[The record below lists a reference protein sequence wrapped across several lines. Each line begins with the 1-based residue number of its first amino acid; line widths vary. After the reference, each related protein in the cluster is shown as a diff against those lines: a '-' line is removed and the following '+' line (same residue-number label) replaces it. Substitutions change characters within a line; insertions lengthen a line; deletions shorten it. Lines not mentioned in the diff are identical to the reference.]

1 MGDEKK
7 KFFFYHDQS
16 HGRALLVLMC
26 QLHVGASLMCC
37 SSAGSQVTSTIVV
50 MEIDSVGF
58 LE

>member
-7 KFFFYHDQS
+7 NFFFYHDQS
-16 HGRALLVLMC
+16 HGRALSVLMC

-37 SSAGSQVTSTIVV
+37 SSAGYQVTSTIVV
-50 MEIDSVGF
+50 TEIDSVGF